1 MDADLFNETC
11 DTSSCFLINLCVHAK
26 SLQSCLLCDP
36 LNCSLPG
43 SSVHGIVQERIL
55 EWVATP
61 SSKGAFPPR
70 DELASLYV
78 SCIGRQVLTRAT
90 LK

>member
-1 MDADLFNETC
+1 MYADLFNETC

-61 SSKGAFPPR
+61 SSKGALPPGMNLR
-70 DELASLYV
+70 LFMSPALAGRFLLELH
-78 SCIGRQVLTRAT
+78 
-90 LK
+90 